1 MNKKKQEV
9 FFGKLKDK
17 NEIVILIMID
27 EIFRLIKFVKN
38 GFIQP
43 LINIL
48 INKEKIKEMLEV
60 F

>member
-9 FFGKLKDK
+9 FVGKLKDK
-17 NEIVILIMID
+17 NEIVILKMID

-48 INKEKIKEMLEV
+48 IHKEKFIIYLQV